1 MTKKLF
7 LSVLILGFIA
17 VFSANTSVYAQS
29 SPTLSVSVSK
39 SVKPGGV
46 GTLTIKFKHG
56 SKVKIPSEPTIE
68 ITLNGAGITPQG
80 DPSFT
85 TDAEGYINNSKL
97 TYKFNVN
104 SDVQSGSTISL
115 SGRVKFGYCS
125 TETGVCKFGDQN
137 FTVSVK
143 VK

>member
-7 LSVLILGFIA
+7 IAALILT
-17 VFSANTSVYAQS
+17 VFAAFSINNSVNAQS
-29 SPTLSVSVSK
+29 SPTLNVSVSK

-56 SKVKIPSEPTIE
+56 PKVKIPGEPPIE
-68 ITLNGAGITPQG
+68 ITLNGEGITAQG
-80 DPSFT
+80 DPIFS
-85 TDAEGYINNSKL
+85 TDAEGYIKNSKVS
-97 TYKFNVN
+97 YKFKV
-104 SDVQSGSTISL
+104 SSSAQSGSTISI
-115 SGRVKFGYCS
+115 SGKVKFGYCS
-125 TETGVCKFGDQN
+125 TESGVCKFGDQN

>member
-1 MTKKLF
+1 MTRKILTTALILSF
-7 LSVLILGFIA
+7 FAVLSV
-17 VFSANTSVYAQS
+17 STSVFAQS

-56 SKVKIPSEPTIE
+56 PKVKIPSEPAIE
-68 ITLNGAGITPQG
+68 ITLNGDGITGQG
-80 DPSFT
+80 EPSYS
-85 TDAEGYINNSKL
+85 TDAEGYIKNSKI
-97 TYKFNVN
+97 TYKFKVS
-104 SDVQSGSTISL
+104 SDAQSGSTISL
-115 SGRVKFGYCS
+115 SGKVKFGYCS